1 MTTPETH
8 PDLESLSAFVDG
20 RLAGAERTRM
30 IEHLAR
36 CDDCFEVV
44 AETGEVQEELEEE
57 LEEEKTSLP
66 GGAFDPEPRTV
77 PDNVVLHPSA
87 WKRWAPAAS
96 ALAAALVLAV
106 FGAWQMGW
114 LLGPDLS
121 VDTLASRLEGSA
133 ERLDAEAWGAQ
144 GWPKYR
150 GEGSSVEEKRASF
163 RAGVHAVDLQVALRV
178 ENRERATTAAKD
190 LVDTLRDLPSVGPLP
205 GSYQQLVDWLDSDR
219 SLPEIAERAAA
230 VDDQLTGLTN
240 DLYYELGKWAEAG
253 RLAALTGNREALRSS
268 SLRGALEDFRE
279 AGLDED
285 VTARL
290 DDIHERLRGDLDDE
304 ELLQLVR
311 DFREIVGGDG
321 VRLHWEPPAP
331 SMDEEAPPTEPA
343 EE

>member
-20 RLAGAERTRM
+20 RLAGAERTRV

-57 LEEEKTSLP
+57 LEAEKPSLP
-66 GGAFDPEPRTV
+66 GGAFDPAPPSRTL

-87 WKRWAPAAS
+87 WKRWAPATA

-106 FGAWQMGW
+106 FGAWQVGW

-133 ERLDAEAWGAQ
+133 ARLEDEAWGAH

-150 GEGSSVEEKRASF
+150 GEDSTVEEKRASF
-163 RAGVHAVDLQVALRV
+163 RAGVHAIDLQVALWV
-178 ENRERATTAAKD
+178 DDRERATAAAKD
-190 LVDTLRDLPSVGPLP
+190 LRETLRDLSSVGLLL
-205 GSYQQLVDWLDSDR
+205 GSYQQLVDWLESDK

-230 VDDQLTGLTN
+230 VEDNLMPLIN
-240 DLYYELGKWAEAG
+240 ELYYELGKWAEAG
-253 RLAALTGNREALRSS
+253 RLAALVGDRDTLRSR
-268 SLRGALEDFRE
+268 SLRGALEDFRK
-279 AGLDED
+279 AGLDDELTD
-285 VTARL
+285 RL
-290 DDIHERLRGDLDDE
+290 GEIRERLRGDLDDE
-304 ELLQLVR
+304 ELERLDR

-321 VRLHWEPPAP
+321 VRLHWEP
-331 SMDEEAPPTEPA
+331 APPTDPA